1 MATSEDDIAKK
12 EVQEAV
18 WTWSFRFVVLAVTFG
33 FGLFTGWVLW
43 GAGIQGAP
51 ALRKQVVDMDARIL
65 ELKNKQVDIEGQ
77 LTVTKDRL
85 TKCDADRQRC
95 LAAPTAPR

>member
-65 ELKNKQVDIEGQ
+65 ELKNKQVDIQGQ
-77 LTVTKDRL
+77 LTVVTGRL
-85 TKCDADRQRC
+85 AECQKNLNKATS
-95 LAAPTAPR
+95 APATP